1 MTTRAQPLNF
11 GVDDWFFTEDVAKF
25 TFELYEDSAG
35 TPVDG
40 TGYDVEWRICIDQ
53 EASTVVLG
61 TIDATEEASGRWQ
74 VLWDST
80 GQPIGTHPHQF
91 RVRPPGEGWRTYH
104 SGVIQIR
111 ELC

>member
-40 TGYDVEWRICIDQ
+40 TGYD
-53 EASTVVLG
+53 A
-61 TIDATEEASGRWQ
+61 
-74 VLWDST
+74 
-80 GQPIGTHPHQF
+80 
-91 RVRPPGEGWRTYH
+91 
-104 SGVIQIR
+104 
-111 ELC
+111 